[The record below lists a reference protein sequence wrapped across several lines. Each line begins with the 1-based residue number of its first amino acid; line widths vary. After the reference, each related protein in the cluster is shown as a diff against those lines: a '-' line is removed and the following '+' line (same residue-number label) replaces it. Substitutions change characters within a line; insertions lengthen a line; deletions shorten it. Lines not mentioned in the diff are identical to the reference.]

1 MSTLPRPACCSA
13 DGESYERSS
22 ITSWLQE
29 HGAVSPRTGLPL
41 DSTCLVPVPSLRV
54 LIQTVLRQAASSE
67 AGRVISIATA
77 SPSITDSSSA
87 AASKSSAACACA
99 SAASAAS
106 FSLALA
112 RSLLPPEAL
121 HVEGGAA
128 SFGGGSSSDR
138 LGSPEMPRPPSS
150 CLEPPP
156 PPSAEQIARGQ
167 SPCTRPRHR
176 TSRRA
181 VRVSRD
187 RSRDVV
193 DQTRRLRA
201 AYSAAEYDVY
211 RRDVDDSSWGRVDG
225 PPLQK
230 PSPVKDADDYPSLK
244 MRYQV
249 MMHISEEVLSSH
261 DPADPHAHRKPPM
274 AKVLRQGTAGFP
286 AAVAGLVHVH
296 GVVAFSHKRSAP
308 AWSVEGSAAYS
319 EAQRRRAVI
328 LKRRAREAASAG
340 TYPPPGATSD
350 DMDSG
355 DSEEWRGMELE
366 EEGGSAKVAAAK
378 RASRRATGGVTTYRT
393 YNNYRAQ
400 WWEA

>member
-128 SFGGGSSSDR
+128 SFGGGSRSAGAR
-138 LGSPEMPRPPSS
+138 RPAACALLAAPRRPRPALLYDSS
-150 CLEPPP
+150 QHTPVVCGRIPFENNLQSGDRSEHARVPAHAQPPTP
-156 PPSAEQIARGQ
+156 QRSRPAACAL
-167 SPCTRPRHR
+167 SPARHR
-176 TSRRA
+176 TR
-181 VRVSRD
+181 
-187 RSRDVV
+187 
-193 DQTRRLRA
+193 
-201 AYSAAEYDVY
+201 
-211 RRDVDDSSWGRVDG
+211 
-225 PPLQK
+225 P
-230 PSPVKDADDYPSLK
+230 
-244 MRYQV
+244 
-249 MMHISEEVLSSH
+249 
-261 DPADPHAHRKPPM
+261 
-274 AKVLRQGTAGFP
+274 TA
-286 AAVAGLVHVH
+286 
-296 GVVAFSHKRSAP
+296 
-308 AWSVEGSAAYS
+308 
-319 EAQRRRAVI
+319 
-328 LKRRAREAASAG
+328 
-340 TYPPPGATSD
+340 
-350 DMDSG
+350 
-355 DSEEWRGMELE
+355 
-366 EEGGSAKVAAAK
+366 
-378 RASRRATGGVTTYRT
+378 
-393 YNNYRAQ
+393 
-400 WWEA
+400 